1 MPVPTC
7 PTCNFIDSSTTQTF
21 DLTIDPSTSGS
32 TQNHVCTTASLPIS
46 AASSQSGCAQ
56 SSSQPTSQQLTD
68 ASASIQCLRS
78 IPTSIMQ
85 ETYEDQI
92 GIYGALIH
100 FAKEK
105 QGEATQYHNL
115 WYGYHHTCYVRERRG
130 LFGICIWCCG
140 NNPET
145 CHVSRAN
152 LIMYAVQTENIK
164 LLWDDFVLELETQQ
178 ATMLENMGSY
188 NLNQTMQA
196 EFTSLLAQVNEQ
208 IATSNL
214 VIQQSEL
221 QLLSLKKEEL
231 KMKASYIIAPLLLVI
246 GIALVFNKSK

>member
-1 MPVPTC
+1 
-7 PTCNFIDSSTTQTF
+7 
-21 DLTIDPSTSGS
+21 
-32 TQNHVCTTASLPIS
+32 
-46 AASSQSGCAQ
+46 
-56 SSSQPTSQQLTD
+56 
-68 ASASIQCLRS
+68 
-78 IPTSIMQ
+78 
-85 ETYEDQI
+85 
-92 GIYGALIH
+92 
-100 FAKEK
+100 
-105 QGEATQYHNL
+105 
-115 WYGYHHTCYVRERRG
+115 
-130 LFGICIWCCG
+130 
-140 NNPET
+140 
-145 CHVSRAN
+145 
-152 LIMYAVQTENIK
+152 MYAVQTENIK